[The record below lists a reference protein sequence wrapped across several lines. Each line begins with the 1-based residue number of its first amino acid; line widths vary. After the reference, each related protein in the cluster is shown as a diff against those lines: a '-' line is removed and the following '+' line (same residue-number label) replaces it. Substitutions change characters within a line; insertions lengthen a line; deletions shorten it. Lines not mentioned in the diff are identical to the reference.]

1 MSIGKEA
8 SCERERVC
16 ELGGGPASVPNLGEV
31 CATCNVHVV
40 LRTCTACYPL

>member
-16 ELGGGPASVPNLGEV
+16 ELGGGPASVPKGEV
-31 CATCNVHVV
+31 CATCNVV
-40 LRTCTACYPL
+40 LRTCTACYTL